1 MSWIEEHKQ
10 IWRWL
15 ILVLLILAITG
26 PWGFDQ
32 TNVPAE
38 FACNPPRIRLK
49 GDFCGLPISLI
60 RTIFWMTGGF
70 FNMIVKLITGEI
82 AFNQTDIN
90 FWISL
95 LYSLALILLILPIIN
110 TLFLLLR
117 GDRPRLQKFH
127 LVICGL
133 NLGLVLLLGISNYPN
148 FFYVLWGVWR
158 YIGLMISILIL
169 EGFSKKMYDQKD
181 SG

>member
-1 MSWIEEHKQ
+1 MSWVENHKQ
-10 IWRWL
+10 IWRWV
-15 ILVLLILAITG
+15 ILVLLIFAIMG
-26 PWGFDQ
+26 PWEFDQ

-38 FACNPPRIRLK
+38 FACNPPHIRLE

-60 RTIFWMTGGF
+60 RI
-70 FNMIVKLITGEI
+70 
-82 AFNQTDIN
+82 
-90 FWISL
+90 
-95 LYSLALILLILPIIN
+95 YSLVLILLILPIIN

-117 GDRPRLQKFH
+117 DDRPRLQKFH

-133 NLGLVLLLGISNYPN
+133 NLGLVLLLGISNYPK
-148 FFYVLWGVWR
+148 FFYMLWGIWL

-169 EGFSKKMYDQKD
+169 EGIHFQMMRLKD